1 MKMGIQSLS
10 VLASF
15 QLFTVIQ
22 YRACRQ
28 YCMPWVVS
36 RLDLRMLKSRF
47 EDITLLNLFRTIITF
62 IQTKERTLI
71 RCFKYKV
78 CMCDIWGSVDVSLYI
93 RDVSLYIRATLRTVL
108 KSSSNMPEVDR
119 PIMEMEISR
128 GT

>member
-78 CMCDIWGSVDVSLYI
+78 CMCDIWGALMFHY
-93 RDVSLYIRATLRTVL
+93 TL
-108 KSSSNMPEVDR
+108 
-119 PIMEMEISR
+119 EMFHYTLELL
-128 GT
+128 